1 MSLKVTGKLISKGE
15 IQTVGQ
21 KGFQKREFVIEL
33 DDAKYPQ
40 KVKFSLLSEDY
51 TKLIEEY
58 AEGEKIAVDFN
69 LKGNEW
75 NGKIFND
82 LVAWRIE
89 AVSVEK
95 RLEKVSKQ
103 VAAASVE
110 TQGVK
115 EYTQK
120 EIEEGDLPF

>member
-51 TKLIEEY
+51 TKLIDEY

-75 NGKIFND
+75 NGKLYND

-89 AVSVEK
+89 AVSLEK

-103 VAAASVE
+103 VAAA
-110 TQGVK
+110 GVK
-115 EYTQK
+115 EYSQK

>member
-51 TKLIEEY
+51 TKLIDEY

-75 NGKIFND
+75 NGKLYND

-89 AVSVEK
+89 AVGGKNLPVGS
-95 RLEKVSKQ
+95 
-103 VAAASVE
+103 A
-110 TQGVK
+110 GVK
-115 EYTQK
+115 NQGAANQPKEYSQK
-120 EIEEGDLPF
+120 EIEEGGLPF